1 MWQVL
6 VLGGGG
12 TVNEVVH
19 GLYSASARLAEEPS
33 TSRISQSPSQAP
45 EPLHMP
51 IGVVPEGNEVREPGS
66 CARCRG
72 PRCPSLEI
80 ADGAIWVLPCSF
92 SPVRSAAQN
101 VLYATVGGSGG
112 SVAAGEEQ
120 AVCAMLR
127 LARMRRA
134 PLPLL
139 LCQADDGVVMPVLS
153 NGACVSRRMAPHA
166 TAQA

>member
-1 MWQVL
+1 M
-6 VLGGGG
+6 
-12 TVNEVVH
+12 
-19 GLYSASARLAEEPS
+19 
-33 TSRISQSPSQAP
+33 
-45 EPLHMP
+45 
-51 IGVVPEGNEVREPGS
+51 
-66 CARCRG
+66 
-72 PRCPSLEI
+72 
-80 ADGAIWVLPCSF
+80 
-92 SPVRSAAQN
+92 RSAAQN

>member
-66 CARCRG
+66 CAHCRG
-72 PRCPSLEI
+72 PRCPYLEI
-80 ADGAIWVLPCSF
+80 AVV
-92 SPVRSAAQN
+92 PV
-101 VLYATVGGSGG
+101 G
-112 SVAAGEEQ
+112 
-120 AVCAMLR
+120 
-127 LARMRRA
+127 
-134 PLPLL
+134 
-139 LCQADDGVVMPVLS
+139 
-153 NGACVSRRMAPHA
+153 
-166 TAQA
+166 